1 MKFGTAICICT
12 LWTLA
17 KKQTNKKLQA
27 LQSSHWSI
35 TVRELVLK
43 RLKECA
49 GGEAVIED
57 FNGDE
62 HVVAELDL
70 MSDEDLLILF
80 EELIGFNG

>member
-1 MKFGTAICICT
+1 MVICIFT
-12 LWTLA
+12 LWIPVS
-17 KKQTNKKLQA
+17 KQTNKKKQA
-27 LQSSHWSI
+27 LQSNHWSI
-35 TVRELVLK
+35 TVRDLVLK

-49 GGEAVIED
+49 GGEPVIKD
-57 FNGDE
+57 FHGDE

>member
-1 MKFGTAICICT
+1 M
-12 LWTLA
+12 
-17 KKQTNKKLQA
+17 KQTNKKKLG

-35 TVRELVLK
+35 TVRELVIK
-43 RLKECA
+43 RIQDCA
-49 GGEAVIED
+49 AGEPVIED

>member
-1 MKFGTAICICT
+1 M
-12 LWTLA
+12 
-17 KKQTNKKLQA
+17 
-27 LQSSHWSI
+27 
-35 TVRELVLK
+35 RELVLK
-43 RLKECA
+43 RLTECA
-49 GGEAVIED
+49 NGELIIED

>member
-1 MKFGTAICICT
+1 
-12 LWTLA
+12 
-17 KKQTNKKLQA
+17 
-27 LQSSHWSI
+27 
-35 TVRELVLK
+35 VRELVIK

-62 HVVAELDL
+62 HVVSELDL

>member
-1 MKFGTAICICT
+1 MD
-12 LWTLA
+12 
-17 KKQTNKKLQA
+17 
-27 LQSSHWSI
+27 I
-35 TVRELVLK
+35 TMRDLVLK

-49 GGEAVIED
+49 AGEPVIED
-57 FNGDE
+57 FHGDE

>member
-1 MKFGTAICICT
+1 M
-12 LWTLA
+12 
-17 KKQTNKKLQA
+17 
-27 LQSSHWSI
+27 
-35 TVRELVLK
+35 RELVLK
-43 RLKECA
+43 RLQECA
-49 GGEAVIED
+49 CGEPVIED